1 MEMESS
7 VPVSSRD
14 RAQSEKSGGFNDKT
28 CAARRRSFS
37 TLLLFFF
44 LASCNSGQ
52 NMTAQSST
60 GESPDPFETK
70 RRELVDSFTTGVR
83 AAVTDPRVITSMRE
97 TPRHLFVP
105 EDLRDRAYFDH
116 PLPIGYGQTI
126 SQPSLVALMT
136 EKLSLQP
143 TDRVLEI
150 GTGSGYQSAVLSS
163 LVADVYTIEI
173 VEPLAK
179 QAAETLAGLGYENV
193 HTRAGNGYLGWP
205 EAAPFDAIIVTCA
218 PDDIPP
224 TLISQLR
231 EGGRMVIPVGGESEI
246 QELYLLEKQAGKI
259 ERRSILPVRFVPM
272 TGSREIPEAA
282 PDPR

>member
-1 MEMESS
+1 
-7 VPVSSRD
+7 
-14 RAQSEKSGGFNDKT
+14 
-28 CAARRRSFS
+28 
-37 TLLLFFF
+37 
-44 LASCNSGQ
+44 
-52 NMTAQSST
+52 MTAQSST

-218 PDDIPP
+218 PNDIPP

-231 EGGRMVIPVGGESEI
+231 EGGRMVIPVGAESEI